1 MSMEKKFKIPAK
13 SEYLAGLRAELQDLM
28 NQSGFDEKIM
38 SGLSLAIDE
47 ALTNVIRHGYDHH
60 DGFIEI
66 EYKDYADRV
75 EIAIRDQG
83 KLFDPLS
90 LPTPKLPPTQP
101 GGLGVHFIRTLADKV
116 TYSVRDSQTN
126 ELRLIKNK

>member
-1 MSMEKKFKIPAK
+1 MKKTFKIPAK

-28 NQSGFDEKIM
+28 NKSGLKEKIVNEM
-38 SGLSLAIDE
+38 SLAIDE
-47 ALTNVIRHGYDHH
+47 ALTNVIRHGYDHQ
-60 DGFIEI
+60 DGLIEI
-66 EYKDYADRV
+66 EYGDYSDRV

-90 LPTPKLPPTQP
+90 LPTPKLPPTKP
-101 GGLGVHFIRTLADKV
+101 GGLGVHFIRTLVDEV
-116 TYSVRDSQTN
+116 TYAVRESKTN